1 MLMKKFLLSLA
12 MILSVAF
19 TASAKEELNIE
30 LSYFWATG
38 SREGNVVTFIK
49 EWDGLAFWMDSKK
62 GIAKIVVEYEEPTT
76 ILTQLLVQFNDIKDV
91 SNQAPA
97 GSTSLEVELTEGDIK
112 QFAIQNAEPGVIKV
126 KSVTLYTA
134 EDLAGGSTDPE
145 PTPGAN
151 HVLKLTQDAAK
162 ANPWDTQVF
171 INIKNLKEGEK
182 YTIEF
187 DVLGGAEFTLG
198 TETIDDAQTEHMTEW
213 NASAVFN
220 YTEEVNVTT
229 SWAKG
234 IVTAPGVTDVNC
246 HSHCTPKTEGGSIS
260 HASGSTSSCNVA
272 VHEKTTYAATAILLN
287 VGKTVGELCID
298 NVVVKDGE
306 GNVVYTE
313 DFENAKVAADNKTAT
328 AYFPGW
334 QGAKWSIVEMDA
346 PSSLGSIEAAEAVA
360 PAYDLFGNPGATKG
374 FMVKGGK
381 KVYVK

>member
-145 PTPGAN
+145 PTPGSGN
-151 HVLKLTQDAAK
+151 KELTLTLAEAK
-162 ANPWDTQVF
+162 PNAWDNQVV
-171 INIKNLKEGEK
+171 INFPKPLEAGKK
-182 YTIEF
+182 YTITMDIKGSVALEPKE
-187 DVLGGAEFTLG
+187 DQYGKVAIQPVAQDANSANKDQYGGPADLQYLNHFTA
-198 TETIDDAQTEHMTEW
+198 TTEW
-213 NASAVFN
+213 VKGVKDCDGNA
-220 YTEEVNVTT
+220 
-229 SWAKG
+229 
-234 IVTAPGVTDVNC
+234 IVTDGKFPYSRLMLNLGN
-246 HSHCTPKTEGGSIS
+246 
-260 HASGSTSSCNVA
+260 
-272 VHEKTTYAATAILLN
+272 YAGDLS
-287 VGKTVGELCID
+287 ID
-298 NVVVKDGE
+298 NLRAIDEDGNDYFCITFDTPE
-306 GNVVYTE
+306 EQKLVE
-313 DFENAKVAADNKTAT
+313 DCWMKVPRDFTGIITIA
-328 AYFPGW
+328 
-334 QGAKWSIVEMDA
+334 SEVSDA
-346 PSSLGSIEAAEAVA
+346 V
-360 PAYDLFGNPGATKG
+360 AYDLFGNAGATKG